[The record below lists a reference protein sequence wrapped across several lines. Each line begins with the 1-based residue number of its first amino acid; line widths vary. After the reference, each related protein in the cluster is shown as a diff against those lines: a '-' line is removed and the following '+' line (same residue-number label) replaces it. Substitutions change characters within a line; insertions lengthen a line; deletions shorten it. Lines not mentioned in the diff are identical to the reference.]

1 MTEAGRQAGKK
12 SEALL
17 QVRDRPT
24 IQVPASGYNGM
35 RVIRG
40 DNAVSGMAYNGCGR
54 RDDVTNRYQEDETH
68 QEATQDLQQRNEELV
83 LVNERLVVDQR
94 ELLRQQRLVVLGKL
108 VATIAHKIGT
118 PLTAISGHLQLLLED
133 PQLSSEVNQ
142 RIQIIFRQTHRLNT
156 VMQDLLNFARTPTL
170 AFEPVSIPHCLDQAL
185 QLFLPIFEKQSI
197 LLSTH
202 YQASLPLA
210 CADFL
215 QLQDA
220 VNNLIDNA
228 IDAMPHGGQLRV
240 SAWPQD
246 RQDSVVHEPGICIEI
261 HDTGIGIPPDC
272 LESIFQTF
280 FTTKNI
286 GEGTG
291 LGLAIASEIVQQHQG
306 KLSVESTEGKG
317 TTFFLWLPAWSEKT

>member
-1 MTEAGRQAGKK
+1 MRVLRGN
-12 SEALL
+12 S
-17 QVRDRPT
+17 V
-24 IQVPASGYNGM
+24 ASGSVGK
-35 RVIRG
+35 G
-40 DNAVSGMAYNGCGR
+40 GGR
-54 RDDVTNRYQEDETH
+54 SNVMNNRFQEDAMH
-68 QEATQDLQQRNEELV
+68 QEGAQDLQQRNEELV

-142 RIQIIFRQTHRLNT
+142 RIQIIFRQTDRLNT
-156 VMQDLLNFARTPTL
+156 VMQDLLNFVRTPTL
-170 AFEPVSIPHCLDQAL
+170 ALESVSIPHCLDQAL
-185 QLFLPIFEKQSI
+185 QLFLPIFDKQSI

-202 YQASLPLA
+202 YHASLPLA
-210 CADFL
+210 CGDFL

-261 HDTGIGIPPDC
+261 HDTGIGIPSDC

-306 KLSVESTEGKG
+306 QLSVESTEGKG
-317 TTFFLWLPAWSEKT
+317 TTFSLWLPAWSEKV

>member
-1 MTEAGRQAGKK
+1 MRVLRGN
-12 SEALL
+12 S
-17 QVRDRPT
+17 V
-24 IQVPASGYNGM
+24 ASGSVGK
-35 RVIRG
+35 G
-40 DNAVSGMAYNGCGR
+40 GGR
-54 RDDVTNRYQEDETH
+54 SNVMNNRFQEDAMH
-68 QEATQDLQQRNEELV
+68 QEGAQDLQQRNEELV

-142 RIQIIFRQTHRLNT
+142 RIQIIFRQTDRLNT
-156 VMQDLLNFARTPTL
+156 VMQDLLNFVRTPTL
-170 AFEPVSIPHCLDQAL
+170 ALESVSIPHCLDQAL
-185 QLFLPIFEKQSI
+185 QLFLPIFDKQSI

-202 YQASLPLA
+202 YHASLPLA
-210 CADFL
+210 CGDFL

-228 IDAMPHGGQLRV
+228 IDAMPQGGQLRV

-261 HDTGIGIPPDC
+261 HDTGIGIPSDC
-272 LESIFQTF
+272 LESVFQTF

-306 KLSVESTEGKG
+306 QLSVESTEGKG
-317 TTFFLWLPAWSEKT
+317 TTFSLWLPAWSEKV

>member
-1 MTEAGRQAGKK
+1 MRVLRGN
-12 SEALL
+12 S
-17 QVRDRPT
+17 V
-24 IQVPASGYNGM
+24 ASGSVGK
-35 RVIRG
+35 G
-40 DNAVSGMAYNGCGR
+40 GGR
-54 RDDVTNRYQEDETH
+54 SNVMNNRFQEDAMH
-68 QEATQDLQQRNEELV
+68 QEGAQDLQQRNEELV

-142 RIQIIFRQTHRLNT
+142 RIQIIFRQTDRLNT
-156 VMQDLLNFARTPTL
+156 VMQDLLNFVRTPTL
-170 AFEPVSIPHCLDQAL
+170 ALESVSIPHCLDQAL
-185 QLFLPIFEKQSI
+185 QLFLPIFDKQSI

-202 YQASLPLA
+202 YHASLPLA

-228 IDAMPHGGQLRV
+228 IDAMPQGGQLRV

-261 HDTGIGIPPDC
+261 HDTGIGIPSDC

-306 KLSVESTEGKG
+306 QLSVESTEGKG
-317 TTFFLWLPAWSEKT
+317 TTFSLWLPAWSEKV

>member
-1 MTEAGRQAGKK
+1 MRVLRGN
-12 SEALL
+12 S
-17 QVRDRPT
+17 V
-24 IQVPASGYNGM
+24 ASGSVGK
-35 RVIRG
+35 G
-40 DNAVSGMAYNGCGR
+40 GGR
-54 RDDVTNRYQEDETH
+54 SNVMNNRFQEDAMH
-68 QEATQDLQQRNEELV
+68 QEGAQDLQQRNEELV

-142 RIQIIFRQTHRLNT
+142 RIQIIFRQTDRLNT
-156 VMQDLLNFARTPTL
+156 VMQDLLNFVRTPTL
-170 AFEPVSIPHCLDQAL
+170 ALESVSIPHCLDQAL
-185 QLFLPIFEKQSI
+185 QLFLPIFDKQSI

-202 YQASLPLA
+202 YHASLPLA

-228 IDAMPHGGQLRV
+228 IDAMPQGGQLRV

-261 HDTGIGIPPDC
+261 HDTGIGIPSDC

-306 KLSVESTEGKG
+306 QLSVEST
-317 TTFFLWLPAWSEKT
+317 

>member
-1 MTEAGRQAGKK
+1 MGSQSGPVSGRRYISSTPKGRNFHVRF
-12 SEALL
+12 SEILL
-17 QVRDRPT
+17 QVRDRLT
-24 IQVPASGYNGM
+24 IRVLVSGYHG
-35 RVIRG
+35 
-40 DNAVSGMAYNGCGR
+40 YGR
-54 RDDVTNRYQEDETH
+54 SDDVINRNEDDKAHQED
-68 QEATQDLQQRNEELV
+68 TQDLQQRNEELV
-83 LVNERLVVDQR
+83 LANERLVVDQR

-133 PQLSSEVNQ
+133 PQLSTEITQ
-142 RIQIIFRQTHRLNT
+142 RIQIIFRQTARLNT
-156 VMQDLLNFARTPTL
+156 VMQDLLNFVRTPTL
-170 AFEPVSIPHCLDQAL
+170 TLESVSIPQCLDQVL
-185 QLFLPIFEKQSI
+185 QLFLPIFDKQSI

-202 YQASLPLA
+202 YHAPLPLA

-220 VNNLIDNA
+220 INNLIDNA
-228 IDAMPHGGQLRV
+228 IDAMPSGGQLQVR
-240 SAWPQD
+240 AWPQD
-246 RQDSVVHEPGICIEI
+246 RQGSVPHVPGICIAIE
-261 HDTGIGIPPDC
+261 DTGTGIQSDC

-280 FTTKNI
+280 FTTKDI

-317 TTFFLWLPAWSEKT
+317 TTFFLWLPAWSEKI